1 MARGRLSLVTG
12 MEDTAMSTEPLRD
25 LLEVIMARGLLS
37 LDMVTAQELAITTEV
52 PKEFKDMAMEV
63 ITRDLLILIMVTMIL

>member
-25 LLEVIMARGLLS
+25 LPEVIMARGLLS